1 MMEKFLAYQK
11 PNNELFYY
19 LAAKT
24 GQKQQ
29 DGWLPIWAHLFD
41 TAGVMEALLTRQH
54 PNIAG
59 NGMNLSHQEWIRL
72 CVFLALVH
80 DIGKCTPVFQSKI
93 TAYIPELS
101 VPLADHGIEIPAYH
115 TFLDSSETP
124 HGLSGEAI
132 LLHLGCPLGVAAAVG
147 AHHGRPQEIG
157 DDVDDWIEIYE
168 ENFYGLD
175 GEESSAGEQWET
187 LWQEWL
193 DLALHACGYAGV
205 EDLPKLDIPSQVL
218 ATGMLIM
225 ADWIASNPTYFPLL
239 ELGDTDRSL
248 AYPLRVQDG
257 WKRLNLPQ
265 QWHPDTTYMD
275 VLEFQKRFGFM
286 WNSVQQEVVQAIEE
300 SGQPGIFILEAQ
312 MGVGKTEAALAGAE
326 LIASKLGCSGIF
338 FGLPTQA
345 TANGIFPRLKQ
356 WAQRQSEQAR
366 HGIRLAHGMAELNEE
381 YQSVFHGAA
390 VQNEDVDEKG
400 LVVHPW
406 FEGRKQALLSE
417 FVIGTVD
424 QLLMAALKQ
433 KHVMLRHLGL
443 AGKVVIVDECHAYDA
458 YMNRYLDRA
467 LNWLGAYGVPVILL
481 SATLPARRRR
491 ELIFAYQNT
500 TVSQKERLD
509 WEESRAYPLLT
520 WTDGREVR
528 QHNIQVDQPPQLIQM
543 EQADRQQIPTLIKH
557 AVSKGGCVGIVVN
570 TVRQAQQLAQ
580 ELHDM
585 FPNYS
590 VLLIHSRLL
599 MADRLEREAEL
610 LRVLGKGSTPGQRN
624 GVIVVGTQILEQS
637 LDIDFDF
644 LITQLCPMDLLLQRL
659 GRLHRHGR
667 QRPEGLDKAVCVV
680 LDRDTPDDGTIAVY
694 GKWLLYRTSQLLPKQ
709 IVLPTDISPL
719 VQYTYQNGDEFLSK
733 DDPAFPFWQE
743 HQQNI
748 RMKESRAQS
757 FQLPDFDE
765 LDETMHGLLDSSPG
779 NGDWTAQATVRDGA
793 PGLDVLIMER
803 RDSGEVAFLPWQ
815 YGGAAVPRD
824 HVPSRQECR
833 QILRQR
839 IQLPG
844 ALCARALDHT
854 IAALESIRQAV
865 VPEWNY
871 APLLQGELFL
881 FLDEHGKTELCGYQL
896 TYTRALGLQC
906 SRKEEQDGGAGIF
919 AAGGAVDLCAQSG
932 RQSGKTISD
941 GSVDTGASDPGSGRR
956 E

>member
-1 MMEKFLAYQK
+1 MPKFFAYTN
-11 PNNELFYY
+11 PRNDCFYF
-19 LAAKT
+19 LVAKSEH
-24 GQKQQ
+24 GQQNK
-29 DGWLPIWAHLFD
+29 WLPIWAHLFD
-41 TAGVMEALLTRQH
+41 AAGVMEKLLTNWSPQ
-54 PNIAG
+54 ITSKKACITG
-59 NGMNLSHQEWIRL
+59 QEWTRL

-93 TAYIPELS
+93 AAQIPEISEHLRNC
-101 VPLADHGIEIPAYH
+101 GIEVPDYH
-115 TFLDSSETP
+115 AFLDPGKTP

-132 LLHLGCPLGVAAAVG
+132 LLHLGCPPGVAAVVG
-147 AHHGRPQEIG
+147 AHHGRPQEIS
-157 DDVDDWIEIYE
+157 DNVEDWLEVYE
-168 ENFYGLD
+168 ENFYGLE
-175 GEESSAGEQWET
+175 GEESSVGELWES

-193 DLALHACGYAGV
+193 DLALHACGYSGA
-205 EDLPKLDIPSQVL
+205 EDLPEIDIPSQVL

-239 ELGDTDRSL
+239 EHEDTGRVLD
-248 AYPLRVQDG
+248 YPGRIQYG
-257 WKRLNLPQ
+257 WEELNLPQ
-265 QWHPDTTYMD
+265 KWNPDTEAMD
-275 VLEFQKRFGFM
+275 NFGFQERFGFV
-286 WNSVQQEVVQAIEE
+286 WNSVQQEMVKAVEE

-326 LIASKLGCSGIF
+326 LIAGKLGGSGVF

-356 WAQRQSEQAR
+356 WGQRQSEQAR

-381 YQSVFHGAA
+381 YQSIFHGAA
-390 VQNEDVDEKG
+390 AQNENEDENG

-417 FVIGTVD
+417 IVVGTVD

-500 TVSQKERLD
+500 PLPKGERLG
-509 WEESRAYPLLT
+509 WEESQAYPLLT
-520 WTDGREVR
+520 WTDGTKVR
-528 QHNIQVDQPPQLIQM
+528 QCNIQVDQPPRLVQM
-543 EQADRQQIPTLIKH
+543 ERADRQQIPMLIKSV
-557 AVSKGGCVGIVVN
+557 VSKGGCVGIVMN
-570 TVRQAQQLAQ
+570 TVHQAQQLAQ

-585 FPNYS
+585 FPDHS
-590 VLLIHSRLL
+590 VHLIHSRLL
-599 MADRLEREAEL
+599 MADRSERESEL
-610 LRVLGKGSTPGQRN
+610 LRVLGKHSTPEQRN
-624 GVIVVGTQILEQS
+624 GKIVIGTQILEQS

-659 GRLHRHGR
+659 GRLHRHRR
-667 QRPEGLDKAVCVV
+667 QRPEGLDKAVCAV
-680 LDRDTPDDGTIAVY
+680 LDRDAPDNGTIAVY
-694 GKWLLYRTSQLLPKQ
+694 GKWLLCRTNQLLPEQ
-709 IVLPTDISPL
+709 ITLPQDISPL
-719 VQYTYQNGDEFLSK
+719 VQQTYQNGDEILSK
-733 DDPAFPFWQE
+733 EDPAFPFWQE

-748 RMKESRAQS
+748 KEKENRAQS
-757 FQLPDFDE
+757 FRIPSFDE
-765 LDETMHGLLDSSPG
+765 LDETMHGLLDSSLG
-779 NGDWTAQATVRDGA
+779 DGDWAAQATVRDGT
-793 PGLDVLIMER
+793 PGLDVLVMELR
-803 RDSGEVAFLPWQ
+803 ESGEVAFLPWQ
-815 YGGAAVPRD
+815 YGGVAVPRD
-824 HVPSRQECR
+824 HNPSQQECR

-844 ALCARALDHT
+844 ALCGKTLART
-854 IAALESIRQAV
+854 IAALEVLRQSV

-881 FLDEHGKTELCGYQL
+881 LLNEQGKTELCGYQL

-906 SRKEEQDGGAGIF
+906 SRKEE
-919 AAGGAVDLCAQSG
+919 
-932 RQSGKTISD
+932 
-941 GSVDTGASDPGSGRR
+941 
-956 E
+956 

>member
-1 MMEKFLAYQK
+1 MPKIFAYTNPQ
-11 PNNELFYY
+11 NNGFYC
-19 LAAKT
+19 LAAKSRQ
-24 GQKQQ
+24 GQQ

-41 TAGVMEALLTRQH
+41 AAGVMEQLLTRWC
-54 PNIAG
+54 PNMAG
-59 NGMNLSHQEWIRL
+59 DRVRLSNQEWTRL
-72 CVFLALVH
+72 CGFLALVH

-93 TAYIPELS
+93 MVHIPELS
-101 VPLADHGIEIPAYH
+101 ARFEELGIEVPDNHA
-115 TFLDSSETP
+115 FLDPGKTP

-132 LLHLGCPLGVAAAVG
+132 LLHLGCPPGVAAVVG

-157 DDVDDWIEIYE
+157 DDVEEWLEVYE

-187 LWQEWL
+187 LWKEWL
-193 DLALHACGYAGV
+193 DLALHACGYSGV
-205 EDLPKLDIPSQVL
+205 EDLPQMDIPSQVL

-239 ELGDTDRSL
+239 ELGDTGRCL
-248 AYPLRVQDG
+248 TYPLRVQDG
-257 WKRLNLPQ
+257 WKKLNLPQ
-265 QWHPDTTYMD
+265 RWHPDTACMD
-275 VLEFQKRFGFM
+275 VLEFQKRFGFI
-286 WNSVQQEVVQAIEE
+286 WNSVQQEMVRAIEE
-300 SGQPGIFILEAQ
+300 SRQPGIFILEAQ

-326 LIASKLGCSGIF
+326 LIAGKLGCSGIF

-366 HGIRLAHGMAELNEE
+366 HGIRLAHGMAELNEA
-381 YQSVFHGAA
+381 YQAVFHGAA
-390 VQNEDVDEKG
+390 VQNEDAGEKG

-406 FEGRKQALLSE
+406 FEGRKQTLLSE

-433 KHVMLRHLGL
+433 KYVMLRHLGL

-467 LNWLGAYGVPVILL
+467 LNWLGTYGVPVILL

-500 TVSQKERLD
+500 AVPKEERLD
-509 WEESRAYPLLT
+509 WEASQSYPLLT
-520 WTDGREVR
+520 WTDGSEVR
-528 QHNIQVDQPPQLIQM
+528 QRDIQVDQPPRLVQM
-543 EQADRQQIPTLIKH
+543 EQADGRQIPALVKQ

-580 ELHDM
+580 ELHDL
-585 FPNYS
+585 FPGHP

-599 MADRLEREAEL
+599 MADRSEREAEL
-610 LRVLGKGSTPGQRN
+610 LRVLGKGSTPEQRN

-659 GRLHRHGR
+659 GRLHRHER
-667 QRPEGLDKAVCVV
+667 QRPEGLDKAVCAV

-694 GKWLLYRTSQLLPKQ
+694 GKWLLYRTSQLLPEQ

-719 VQYTYQNGDEFLSK
+719 VQQTYRAGDEILSK
-733 DDPAFPFWQE
+733 EDPAFLFWQE
-743 HQQNI
+743 HQQNVKQ
-748 RMKESRAQS
+748 KESRAQG
-757 FQLPDFDE
+757 FRLPSSDE
-765 LDETMHGLLDSSPG
+765 MYETMHGLLDSSLG

-793 PGLDVLIMER
+793 PGLDVLVMEL

-824 HVPSRQECR
+824 HIPSQQECR

-844 ALCARALDHT
+844 ALCGRTLDRT
-854 IAALESIRQAV
+854 IAALESLRQTV

-881 FLDEHGKTELCGYQL
+881 FLDEHGRTELCGYQL
-896 TYTRALGLQC
+896 AYTRALGLQC
-906 SRKEEQDGGAGIF
+906 SRKEE
-919 AAGGAVDLCAQSG
+919 
-932 RQSGKTISD
+932 
-941 GSVDTGASDPGSGRR
+941 
-956 E
+956 

>member
-1 MMEKFLAYQK
+1 MPKFLAYKK
-11 PNNELFYY
+11 PQNDLFYY

-24 GQKQQ
+24 GQRQQ
-29 DGWLPIWAHLFD
+29 GGWLPIWAHLFD
-41 TAGVMEALLTRQH
+41 TAGVMEHLLTHRCL
-54 PNIAG
+54 NMAEDR
-59 NGMNLSHQEWIRL
+59 MCLSNQEWTRL

-93 TAYIPELS
+93 TAYIPEMSAHLRNY
-101 VPLADHGIEIPAYH
+101 GIEIPNYH
-115 TFLDSSETP
+115 TFLDSDKTP

-132 LLHLGCPLGVAAAVG
+132 LLHLGCPPGVAAVVG

-157 DDVDDWIEIYE
+157 DDVEDWLEVYDV
-168 ENFYGLD
+168 NFYGID
-175 GEESSAGEQWET
+175 GEESSVGKQWET

-193 DLALHACGYAGV
+193 DLALYACGYSGV
-205 EDLPKLDIPSQVL
+205 EDLPQIDIPSQVL

-239 ELGDTDRSL
+239 ELGDTGRSL
-248 AYPLRVQDG
+248 DYPLRIQDG
-257 WKRLNLPQ
+257 WKKLNLPQ
-265 QWHPDTTYMD
+265 QWCPDTVRMND
-275 VLEFQKRFGFM
+275 FRFQERFGFV
-286 WNSVQQEVVQAIEE
+286 WNTVQQEMVKAIED

-326 LIASKLGCSGIF
+326 VIAGKLGCSGIF

-356 WAQRQSEQAR
+356 WAQRQSEQAQ
-366 HGIRLAHGMAELNEE
+366 HSIRLAHGMAELNEE

-390 VQNEDVDEKG
+390 VQNEDAPVKG

-406 FEGRKQALLSE
+406 FEGRKQALLSD

-467 LNWLGAYGVPVILL
+467 LNWLGTYGVPVILL

-500 TVSQKERLD
+500 TLPKGERLD
-509 WEESRAYPLLT
+509 WKESQAYPLLT
-520 WTDGREVR
+520 WTDGTKVR
-528 QHNIQVDQPPQLIQM
+528 QCNIQVDQPPRLVQM
-543 EQADRQQIPTLIKH
+543 ERADRQQIPVLIKSV
-557 AVSKGGCVGIVVN
+557 VSKGGCVGVVVN

-585 FPNYS
+585 FPEHP
-590 VLLIHSRLL
+590 VILIHSRLL
-599 MADRLEREAEL
+599 MADRSERESEL
-610 LRVLGKGSTPGQRN
+610 LRVLGKHSTPEQRN

-637 LDIDFDF
+637 LDIDFDV
-644 LITQLCPMDLLLQRL
+644 LITQICPMDLLLQRL

-680 LDRDTPDDGTIAVY
+680 LERDTPDDGTIAVY
-694 GKWLLYRTSQLLPKQ
+694 GKWLLYRTNQLLPEQ
-709 IVLPTDISPL
+709 ITLPQDISPL
-719 VQYTYQNGDEFLSK
+719 VQQAYQNGDEVLSK
-733 DDPAFPFWQE
+733 EDPAFLFWQE

-748 RMKESRAQS
+748 KEKENRAQS
-757 FQLPDFDE
+757 FRLPGFDE
-765 LDETMHGLLDSSPG
+765 LDETMHGLLDSSLG
-779 NGDWTAQATVRDGA
+779 NGDWAAQATVRDGT
-793 PGLDVLIMER
+793 PGLDVLVMELR
-803 RDSGEVAFLPWQ
+803 ESGEVAFLPWQ
-815 YGGAAVPRD
+815 YGGVAVPRD
-824 HVPSRQECR
+824 HIPSQQECR

-839 IQLPG
+839 IQLPRV
-844 ALCARALDHT
+844 LCGRTLDRT
-854 IAALESIRQAV
+854 IAALEALRQSV

-881 FLDEHGKTELCGYQL
+881 FLDEQGKTELCGYQL
-896 TYTRALGLQC
+896 TYTKALGLQC
-906 SRKEEQDGGAGIF
+906 SRKEE
-919 AAGGAVDLCAQSG
+919 
-932 RQSGKTISD
+932 
-941 GSVDTGASDPGSGRR
+941 
-956 E
+956 

>member
-1 MMEKFLAYQK
+1 MPKIFAYTNPQ
-11 PNNELFYY
+11 NNGFYC
-19 LAAKT
+19 LAAKS
-24 GQKQQ
+24 GQGQQ

-41 TAGVMEALLTRQH
+41 TAGVMEQLLTRWC

-59 NGMNLSHQEWIRL
+59 DRTDLSNQEWTRL

-80 DIGKCTPVFQSKI
+80 DMGKCTPVFQSKI
-93 TAYIPELS
+93 TAHIPELNARFED
-101 VPLADHGIEIPAYH
+101 LGIEVPDNH
-115 TFLDSSETP
+115 TFLESGKTP

-132 LLHLGCPLGVAAAVG
+132 LLHLGCPPGIAAVVG

-157 DDVDDWIEIYE
+157 DDVEDWLEYYE

-175 GEESSAGEQWET
+175 GEDSPAGEQWEV

-193 DLALHACGYAGV
+193 DLALHECGYSSV
-205 EDLPKLDIPSQVL
+205 EELPQMDVPSQML
-218 ATGMLIM
+218 AAGMLIM
-225 ADWIASNPTYFPLL
+225 ADWIASNPAYFPLL
-239 ELGDTDRSL
+239 ELGDTGRSL
-248 AYPLRVQDG
+248 DYPLRIQEG
-257 WKRLNLPQ
+257 WKKLNLPQ
-265 QWHPDTTYMD
+265 QWHPDTTYID
-275 VLEFQKRFGFM
+275 VLEFKKRFGFM
-286 WNSVQQEVVQAIEE
+286 WNSVQQEVVRAIEE

-326 LIASKLGCSGIF
+326 LIAGKLGCSGIF

-366 HGIRLAHGMAELNEE
+366 HGIQLAHGMAELNEE

-390 VQNEDVDEKG
+390 VQNEDADEKG

-467 LNWLGAYGVPVILL
+467 LNWLGTYGVPVILL

-491 ELIFAYQNT
+491 ELIFSYQNT
-500 TVSQKERLD
+500 TVPQKERLD

-528 QHNIQVDQPPQLIQM
+528 QRNIQVDQPPRLVQM
-543 EQADRQQIPTLIKH
+543 EQANRQQIPRLIKH

-585 FPNYS
+585 FPDYS
-590 VLLIHSRLL
+590 VLLIHSGLL
-599 MADRLEREAEL
+599 MADRSEREAEL
-610 LRVLGKGSTPGQRN
+610 LRVLGKGSTPEQRN

-667 QRPEGLDKAVCVV
+667 QRPEGLDKAVCAV

-694 GKWLLYRTSQLLPKQ
+694 GKWLLYRTSQLLPEQ
-709 IVLPTDISPL
+709 IVLPADISPL
-719 VQYTYQNGDEFLSK
+719 VQQTYQTGDEFLSK
-733 DDPAFPFWQE
+733 EDPAFPFWQE

-748 RMKESRAQS
+748 RLKESRAQS
-757 FQLPDFDE
+757 FRLPSFDE
-765 LDETMHGLLDSSPG
+765 LDETMHGLLDSSLG

-793 PGLDVLIMER
+793 PGLDVLVMER

-824 HVPSRQECR
+824 HIPSQQECR

-839 IQLPG
+839 IQLPR
-844 ALCARALDHT
+844 ALCGRALDCT
-854 IAALESIRQAV
+854 IAALESLRQAM

-896 TYTRALGLQC
+896 TYTRVLGLQC
-906 SRKEEQDGGAGIF
+906 SRKEE
-919 AAGGAVDLCAQSG
+919 
-932 RQSGKTISD
+932 
-941 GSVDTGASDPGSGRR
+941 
-956 E
+956 

>member
-1 MMEKFLAYQK
+1 MPEIFAYTNPQ
-11 PNNELFYY
+11 NNGFYC
-19 LAAKT
+19 LAAKS
-24 GQKQQ
+24 GQGQQ
-29 DGWLPIWAHLFD
+29 DGWLPLWAHLFD
-41 TAGVMEALLTRQH
+41 TAGVMEQLLTRWC

-59 NGMNLSHQEWIRL
+59 DRAGLSNQEWTRL

-93 TAYIPELS
+93 TAHIPELNARFED
-101 VPLADHGIEIPAYH
+101 LGIEVPDNH
-115 TFLDSSETP
+115 TFLESGKTP

-132 LLHLGCPLGVAAAVG
+132 LLHLGCPPGIAAVVG

-157 DDVDDWIEIYE
+157 DDVEDWLEYYE

-175 GEESSAGEQWET
+175 GEDSPAGEQWEV

-193 DLALHACGYAGV
+193 DLALHECGYSSV
-205 EDLPKLDIPSQVL
+205 EELPQMDVPSQML
-218 ATGMLIM
+218 AAGMLIM
-225 ADWIASNPTYFPLL
+225 ADWIVSNPAYFPLL
-239 ELGDTDRSL
+239 ELGDTGRSL
-248 AYPLRVQDG
+248 DYPLRIQEG
-257 WKRLNLPQ
+257 WKKLNLPQ
-265 QWHPDTTYMD
+265 QWHPDTTCMD

-286 WNSVQQEVVQAIEE
+286 WNSVQQEVVRAIKE

-326 LIASKLGCSGIF
+326 LIAGKLGCSGIF

-381 YQSVFHGAA
+381 YQSVFHGEAI
-390 VQNEDVDEKG
+390 QNEDADEKG

-467 LNWLGAYGVPVILL
+467 LNWLGTYGVPVILL

-491 ELIFAYQNT
+491 ELIFSYQNT
-500 TVSQKERLD
+500 TVPQKERLD

-528 QHNIQVDQPPQLIQM
+528 QRNIQVDQPPRLVQM
-543 EQADRQQIPTLIKH
+543 EQANRQQIPTLIEH

-585 FPNYS
+585 FPHYS

-599 MADRLEREAEL
+599 MADRSEREAEL
-610 LRVLGKGSTPGQRN
+610 LRVLGKGSTLEQRN

-667 QRPEGLDKAVCVV
+667 QRPEGLDKAVCAV

-694 GKWLLYRTSQLLPKQ
+694 GKWLLYRTSQLLPEQ
-709 IVLPTDISPL
+709 IVLPADISPL
-719 VQYTYQNGDEFLSK
+719 VQQTYQTGDEFLSK
-733 DDPAFPFWQE
+733 EDPAFPFWQA

-748 RMKESRAQS
+748 RLKESSAQS
-757 FQLPDFDE
+757 FRLPSFDE
-765 LDETMHGLLDSSPG
+765 LDETMHGLLDSSLG

-793 PGLDVLIMER
+793 PGLDVLVMER
-803 RDSGEVAFLPWQ
+803 RDSGEVTFLPWQ

-824 HVPSRQECR
+824 HIPSQQECR

-839 IQLPG
+839 IQLPR
-844 ALCARALDHT
+844 ALCGRALDRT
-854 IAALESIRQAV
+854 IAALESLRQAV

-896 TYTRALGLQC
+896 TYTRELGLQY
-906 SRKEEQDGGAGIF
+906 SRKEE
-919 AAGGAVDLCAQSG
+919 
-932 RQSGKTISD
+932 
-941 GSVDTGASDPGSGRR
+941 
-956 E
+956 

>member
-1 MMEKFLAYQK
+1 MPIIFAYRNPQ
-11 PNNELFYY
+11 NDVFYC
-19 LAAKT
+19 LVAKS
-24 GQKQQ
+24 GQGQQ

-41 TAGVMEALLTRQH
+41 TAGVMEQLLTRWC

-59 NGMNLSHQEWIRL
+59 DRVGLSNQEWTRL
-72 CVFLALVH
+72 CIFLALVH
-80 DIGKCTPVFQSKI
+80 DMGKCTPVFQSKI
-93 TAYIPELS
+93 TAHIPELNARFGN
-101 VPLADHGIEIPAYH
+101 LGIEIPDNH
-115 TFLDSSETP
+115 TFLEPGKTP

-132 LLHLGCPLGVAAAVG
+132 LLHLGCPPGVAAVVG

-157 DDVDDWIEIYE
+157 DDVEDWLEYYE

-175 GEESSAGEQWET
+175 GEDSPAGERWEA

-193 DLALHACGYAGV
+193 DLALHECGYSSV
-205 EDLPKLDIPSQVL
+205 EELPQVNVSTQML
-218 ATGMLIM
+218 AAGMLIM

-239 ELGDTDRSL
+239 EFGDSGRFLD
-248 AYPLRVQDG
+248 YPLRIQEG
-257 WKRLNLPQ
+257 WKKLNLPQ
-265 QWHPDTTYMD
+265 QWHPDAAYID
-275 VLEFQKRFGFM
+275 VLEFQKRFGFV
-286 WNSVQQEVVQAIEE
+286 WNSVQQEVVRAIEE

-326 LIASKLGCSGIF
+326 LIAGKLGCSGIF

-381 YQSVFHGAA
+381 YRSVFHGTA
-390 VQNEDVDEKG
+390 VQNEDADKKG

-467 LNWLGAYGVPVILL
+467 LNWLGTYGVPVILL

-500 TVSQKERLD
+500 TVPQKERLD

-520 WTDGREVR
+520 WTDGRAVR
-528 QHNIQVDQPPQLIQM
+528 QRNIQVDQPPRLIQM
-543 EQADRQQIPTLIKH
+543 EQANRQQVPMLIKQ

-580 ELHDM
+580 ELHDV
-585 FPNYS
+585 FPDYS

-599 MADRLEREAEL
+599 MADRSEREAEL
-610 LRVLGKGSTPGQRN
+610 LRVLGKGSTPEQRN

-667 QRPEGLDKAVCVV
+667 PRPEGLDKAVCTV
-680 LDRDTPDDGTIAVY
+680 LDRDTPDDGTIAIY
-694 GKWLLYRTSQLLPKQ
+694 GKWLLYRTSQLLPEQ
-709 IVLPTDISPL
+709 IVLPADISPL
-719 VQYTYQNGDEFLSK
+719 VQQTYQAGDEFLPK
-733 DDPAFPFWQE
+733 EDPAFPLWQE

-748 RMKESRAQS
+748 WQKESRAQS
-757 FQLPDFDE
+757 FRLPGFDE
-765 LDETMHGLLDSSPG
+765 LDETMHGLLDSSLG
-779 NGDWTAQATVRDGA
+779 NGDWATQAAVRDGA
-793 PGLDVLIMER
+793 PGLDVLVMER

-824 HVPSRQECR
+824 HIPSQQECR
-833 QILRQR
+833 HILRQR
-839 IQLPG
+839 IQLPRV
-844 ALCARALDHT
+844 LCGRALDCT
-854 IAALESIRQAV
+854 IAALEALRQAV

-896 TYTRALGLQC
+896 IYTRVLGLQC
-906 SRKEEQDGGAGIF
+906 SRKEE
-919 AAGGAVDLCAQSG
+919 
-932 RQSGKTISD
+932 
-941 GSVDTGASDPGSGRR
+941 
-956 E
+956 

>member
-1 MMEKFLAYQK
+1 MPKIFAYTNPQ
-11 PNNELFYY
+11 NNGFYC
-19 LAAKT
+19 LAAKS
-24 GQKQQ
+24 GQGQQ
-29 DGWLPIWAHLFD
+29 DGWLPLWAHLFD
-41 TAGVMEALLTRQH
+41 TAGVMEQLLTRWC

-59 NGMNLSHQEWIRL
+59 DRTDLSNQEWTRL

-80 DIGKCTPVFQSKI
+80 DMGKCTPVFQSKI
-93 TAYIPELS
+93 TAHIPELNARFED
-101 VPLADHGIEIPAYH
+101 LGIEVPDNH
-115 TFLDSSETP
+115 TFLESGKTP

-132 LLHLGCPLGVAAAVG
+132 LLHLGCPPGIAAVVG

-157 DDVDDWIEIYE
+157 DDVEDWLEYYE

-175 GEESSAGEQWET
+175 GEDSPAGEQWEV

-193 DLALHACGYAGV
+193 DLALHECGYSSV
-205 EDLPKLDIPSQVL
+205 EELPQMDVPSQML
-218 ATGMLIM
+218 AAGMLIM
-225 ADWIASNPTYFPLL
+225 ADWIASNPAYFPLL
-239 ELGDTDRSL
+239 ELGDTGRSL
-248 AYPLRVQDG
+248 DYPLRIQEG
-257 WKRLNLPQ
+257 WKKLNLPQ
-265 QWHPDTTYMD
+265 QWHPDTTYID
-275 VLEFQKRFGFM
+275 VLEFKKRFGFM
-286 WNSVQQEVVQAIEE
+286 WNSVQQEVVRAIEE

-312 MGVGKTEAALAGAE
+312 MGVGKTEAALVGAE
-326 LIASKLGCSGIF
+326 LIAGKLGCSGIF

-366 HGIRLAHGMAELNEE
+366 HGIQLAHGMAELNEE

-390 VQNEDVDEKG
+390 VQNEDADEKG

-467 LNWLGAYGVPVILL
+467 LNWLGTYGVPVILL

-491 ELIFAYQNT
+491 ELIFSYQNT
-500 TVSQKERLD
+500 TVPQKERLD

-528 QHNIQVDQPPQLIQM
+528 QRNIQVDQPPRLVQM
-543 EQADRQQIPTLIKH
+543 EQANRQQIPRLIKH

-585 FPNYS
+585 FPDYS
-590 VLLIHSRLL
+590 VLLIHSGLL
-599 MADRLEREAEL
+599 MADRSEREAEL
-610 LRVLGKGSTPGQRN
+610 LRVLGKGSTPEQRN

-667 QRPEGLDKAVCVV
+667 QRPEGLDKAVCAV

-694 GKWLLYRTSQLLPKQ
+694 GKWLLYRTSQLLPEQ
-709 IVLPTDISPL
+709 IVLPADISPL
-719 VQYTYQNGDEFLSK
+719 VQQTYQTGDEFLSK
-733 DDPAFPFWQE
+733 EDPAFPFWQE
-743 HQQNI
+743 HQQI
-748 RMKESRAQS
+748 GRAS
-757 FQLPDFDE
+757 C
-765 LDETMHGLLDSSPG
+765 
-779 NGDWTAQATVRDGA
+779 R
-793 PGLDVLIMER
+793 ER
-803 RDSGEVAFLPWQ
+803 V
-815 YGGAAVPRD
+815 
-824 HVPSRQECR
+824 
-833 QILRQR
+833 
-839 IQLPG
+839 
-844 ALCARALDHT
+844 
-854 IAALESIRQAV
+854 
-865 VPEWNY
+865 
-871 APLLQGELFL
+871 
-881 FLDEHGKTELCGYQL
+881 
-896 TYTRALGLQC
+896 
-906 SRKEEQDGGAGIF
+906 
-919 AAGGAVDLCAQSG
+919 
-932 RQSGKTISD
+932 
-941 GSVDTGASDPGSGRR
+941 
-956 E
+956 

>member
-1 MMEKFLAYQK
+1 MAKFFAYKNPQ
-11 PNNELFYY
+11 NEIFNY
-19 LAAKT
+19 LAAKS
-24 GQKQQ
+24 GKKQQ

-41 TAGVMEALLTRQH
+41 TAGVMEQLLNH
-54 PNIAG
+54 WCLNIARDR
-59 NGMNLSHQEWIRL
+59 MRLSNQEWTRL
-72 CVFLALVH
+72 CVFFALVH

-93 TAYIPELS
+93 MAHIPELS
-101 VPLADHGIEIPAYH
+101 VRLENHGIEVPAYH
-115 TFLDSSETP
+115 TFLDSGKTP

-132 LLHLGCPLGVAAAVG
+132 LLHLGCPPGVAAVVG
-147 AHHGRPQEIG
+147 AHHGRPQEIS
-157 DDVDDWIEIYE
+157 DNVEDWLEVYE
-168 ENFYGLD
+168 ENFYGLE

-193 DLALHACGYAGV
+193 DLMLHACGYSGV
-205 EDLPKLDIPSQVL
+205 EDLPQVDIPTQVL

-225 ADWIASNPTYFPLL
+225 ADWIASNSTYFPLL
-239 ELGDTDRSL
+239 ELGDTGRSL
-248 AYPLRVQDG
+248 DYPRRIQDG
-257 WKRLNLPQ
+257 WKKLNIPQ
-265 QWHPDTTYMD
+265 QWCPDTVCMNAFR
-275 VLEFQKRFGFM
+275 FQKRFGFV
-286 WNSVQQEVVQAIEE
+286 WNTVQQEMVKAIEE

-356 WAQRQSEQAR
+356 WAQRQSEQAW

-381 YQSVFHGAA
+381 YQSVFHGTAI
-390 VQNEDVDEKG
+390 QNEDVDAKG

-467 LNWLGAYGVPVILL
+467 LNWLGTYGVPVILL
-481 SATLPARRRR
+481 SATLPAQRRR
-491 ELIFAYQNT
+491 ELIFAYKNT
-500 TVSQKERLD
+500 TFQKEEELD
-509 WEESRAYPLLT
+509 WEKSQAYPLLT
-520 WTDGREVR
+520 WTDGTKVR
-528 QHNIQVDQPPQLIQM
+528 QCNIQVDQSPRLVQM

-557 AVSKGGCVGIVVN
+557 IVSRGGCVGIVMN

-580 ELHDM
+580 EMHDM
-585 FPNYS
+585 FPDHS
-590 VLLIHSRLL
+590 VILIHSRLL
-599 MADRLEREAEL
+599 MADRSEREAEL
-610 LRVLGKGSTPGQRN
+610 LRVLGKHSKPEQRN

-659 GRLHRHGR
+659 GRLHRHVR
-667 QRPEGLDKAVCVV
+667 HRPEGLEKAVCVM

-694 GKWLLYRTSQLLPKQ
+694 GKWLLYRTNQLLPEQ
-709 IVLPTDISPL
+709 IVLPKDISPL
-719 VQYTYQNGDEFLSK
+719 VQQTYQNGDEILSNEDPVFL
-733 DDPAFPFWQE
+733 FWQE

-748 RMKESRAQS
+748 KQKESRAQG
-757 FQLPDFDE
+757 FRLPRFDE
-765 LDETMHGLLDSSPG
+765 LYETMHGLLDSSLG
-779 NGDWTAQATVRDGA
+779 NGDWTAQATVRDGT
-793 PGLDVLIMER
+793 PGLDVLVMEL

-824 HVPSRQECR
+824 HIPSQQECR

-839 IQLPG
+839 IQLPA
-844 ALCARALDHT
+844 ALCGRALDHT
-854 IAALESIRQAV
+854 IVALESLRQAV
-865 VPEWNY
+865 VPEWNF

-881 FLDEHGKTELCGYQL
+881 FLDEQGETELCGYQL

-906 SRKEEQDGGAGIF
+906 SRKEE
-919 AAGGAVDLCAQSG
+919 
-932 RQSGKTISD
+932 
-941 GSVDTGASDPGSGRR
+941 
-956 E
+956 